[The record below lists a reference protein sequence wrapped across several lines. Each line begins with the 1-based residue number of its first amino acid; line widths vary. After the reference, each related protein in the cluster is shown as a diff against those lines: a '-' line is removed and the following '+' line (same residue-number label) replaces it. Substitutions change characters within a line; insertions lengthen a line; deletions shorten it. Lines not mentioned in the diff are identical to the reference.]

1 MTGDI
6 IFHNTIKLK
15 EGYIVMILKIG
26 KTIKIRNKMI
36 HELPLPEDVIDR
48 VEHITELECATKD
61 IEFNEQHD

>member
-1 MTGDI
+1 
-6 IFHNTIKLK
+6 
-15 EGYIVMILKIG
+15 MILKIG